1 MFASDQANTLDEQR
15 VEGDVMDL
23 SGIIIVVLGMLLFFG
38 GAAGLEIRSGKNK
51 QPDREGEL
59 SPQPAVARISDR
71 RTVQRRRG
79 EE

>member
-1 MFASDQANTLDEQR
+1 
-15 VEGDVMDL
+15 MDL

-38 GAAGLEIRSGKNK
+38 GAAWLEIRSRKTK

-71 RTVQRRRG
+71 RTMQRRG
-79 EE
+79 TKSE